1 MTIMSNVVS
10 GDGRRARSEGS
21 TTQADQYRRKLQR
34 ILRNTEIDRQNLSGG
49 RSLNNG
55 RRMTEELKEATLSP
69 KLVNP
74 TYAQEDNEPLFQ
86 CTECDMIVKGS
97 DPYCPFCGAIF
108 ADGPM
113 AEEVVEEEVIEPEVE
128 APEAEAPVVETPKI
142 EKPKVEYKAHKEEVV
157 VPEMFDIFSML
168 KTGSRSK
175 ELMYQEASKSFA
187 GSARLLEELEHL
199 VCDIGSLGSDT
210 TRARRLIGS
219 AWEACR
225 DGNWNLAI
233 ALARQ
238 TEEIVEPNIPDLVR
252 FEVARARDMLTDAKE
267 SGNDISE
274 YVLRIKNTMSALRQ
288 GDPDE
293 ALRLTKELMDSIR
306 EDSVSW
312 RQL

>member
-1 MTIMSNVVS
+1 MN
-10 GDGRRARSEGS
+10 E
-21 TTQADQYRRKLQR
+21 Q
-34 ILRNTEIDRQNLSGG
+34 
-49 RSLNNG
+49 

-69 KLVNP
+69 KLLNP
-74 TYAQEDNEPLFQ
+74 TSVSENDEPLFQ
-86 CTECDMIVKGS
+86 CTDCDMIVKGS

-108 ADGPM
+108 ADGPL
-113 AEEVVEEEVIEPEVE
+113 AEREKEEETIE
-128 APEAEAPVVETPKI
+128 PVVERPMVEMSIVDKPRI
-142 EKPKVEYKAHKEEVV
+142 EHKPRKEEVV

-199 VCDIGSLGSDT
+199 VCDIGSLGSDM

-238 TEEIVEPNIPDLVR
+238 TEEIVEPSIPDLVR
-252 FEVARARDMLTDAKE
+252 FEVARARELLTDAKVA
-267 SGNDISE
+267 GTDISE
-274 YVLRIKNTMSALRQ
+274 YVLRIKSTMSALRA
-288 GDPDE
+288 GEPDE
-293 ALRLTKELMDSIR
+293 ALRLTKELMDSLR

-312 RQL
+312 R

>member
-1 MTIMSNVVS
+1 MSNVAS
-10 GDGRRARSEGS
+10 SNNRRDRSEGS
-21 TTQADQYRRKLQR
+21 GTQADQYRRKLQR
-34 ILRNTEIDRQNLSGG
+34 ILRNTDLDRQNLSGG
-49 RSLNNG
+49 RSPYEQQ
-55 RRMTEELKEATLSP
+55 RMSEELKEATLSP
-69 KLVNP
+69 RLVNP
-74 TYAQEDNEPLFQ
+74 ASVPEDNDPLFQ

-108 ADGPM
+108 ADGPL
-113 AEEVVEEEVIEPEVE
+113 AEGAKTEDTVEAVVERPMV
-128 APEAEAPVVETPKI
+128 
-142 EKPKVEYKAHKEEVV
+142 EKPRIEHKSHREEVV

-199 VCDIGSLGSDT
+199 VCDIGTLGTDT

-238 TEEIVEPNIPDLVR
+238 TEEIVEPSIPNLVR
-252 FEVARARDMLTDAKE
+252 SEIARARELLTDAKAA
-267 SGNDISE
+267 GTDISE
-274 YVLRIKNTMSALRQ
+274 YVLRIKTTMSALHS
-288 GDPDE
+288 GESDE
-293 ALRLTKELMDSIR
+293 ALRLTKELMDSLR

-312 RQL
+312 R